1 MHGFDTN
8 IERAT
13 LENTNF
19 RKVLHTSEFQQLVVM
34 SIPVGGEIGME
45 IHDENDQFIR
55 VEKGEAEAV
64 IDGRKITLGDDD
76 VIIIPRG
83 AEHNVV
89 NTSSDS
95 DLKVYTIYSPPH
107 HKDGTVHATKAE
119 ADADDEEFDGVT
131 SEQ

>member
-8 IERAT
+8 IEQAS

-19 RKVLHTSEFQQLVVM
+19 RTVLHTSEFQQLVVM
-34 SIPVGGEIGME
+34 CIPVGGEIGQE
-45 IHDENDQFIR
+45 VHDENDQFIR
-55 VEKGEAEAV
+55 IEAGQAEAM

-89 NTSSDS
+89 NTSSTE
-95 DLKVYTIYSPPH
+95 DLKLYTIYSPPH
-107 HKDGTVHATKAE
+107 HKDGTVHVTKEE
-119 ADADDEEFDGVT
+119 ADADDEHFDGKP
-131 SEQ
+131 SE

>member
-8 IERAT
+8 IEKAT

-34 SIPVGGEIGME
+34 SIPVGGEIGQE
-45 IHDENDQFIR
+45 VHDENDQFIR
-55 VEKGEAEAV
+55 IEAGRAEAM

-76 VIIIPRG
+76 VIVIPKG

-89 NTSSDS
+89 NTSSTE
-95 DLKVYTIYSPPH
+95 DLKLYTIYSPPH
-107 HKDGTVHATKAE
+107 HKDGTVHATKEEAE
-119 ADADDEEFDGVT
+119 ADDEHFDGKT
-131 SEQ
+131 SE

>member
-8 IERAT
+8 IEQAT

-19 RKVLHTSEFQQLVVM
+19 RKVLHTTEHQQLVVM
-34 SIPVGGEIGME
+34 SIPVGGEIGQE
-45 IHDENDQFIR
+45 VHDENDQFIR
-55 VEKGEAEAV
+55 IEAGQAEAM

-89 NTSSDS
+89 NTSSS
-95 DLKVYTIYSPPH
+95 EDLKLYTIYSPPH
-107 HKDGTVHATKAE
+107 HKDGTVHATKEE
-119 ADADDEEFDGVT
+119 ADADEEHFDGKT
-131 SEQ
+131 SE